1 MKKSLI
7 ALAVLAASGAAM
19 AQSSVTL
26 YGIADIWFGSSKT
39 EVSGADTTPS
49 SLRQTVLE
57 SSGVNTS
64 RWGMKGS
71 EDLGGGLKAN
81 FNLEQG
87 IALDTGAANG
97 VQFDRQA
104 WVGVSGGFG
113 EVKLGRTGTAYD
125 DIRGLN
131 NNTFDSA
138 LAAVPWVGYTGTANN
153 EIYYAFP
160 AMGGLS
166 GAVSYALGEDKTAN
180 ASAGS
185 IFAINV
191 QYAAGPMMVG
201 FAHQAEKT
209 GAAPTVLAGAA
220 KSISASWVTAF
231 GAGAAIAPADI
242 VTGSKATYNLLTGS
256 YNLGVAKLLASYNTA
271 KLSIPGDDA
280 LKAKEFQIGADI
292 PLSSAMTLAVGYGQS
307 KLKDAS
313 DISKATAFSAAV
325 NYTLSKRTSVYAGFN
340 NTKTKYDAAV
350 ADATVKSA
358 IYAVGLN
365 HKF

>member
-26 YGIADIWFGSSKT
+26 YGIADIWFGSTKT
-39 EVSGADTTPS
+39 EISGADAVAAGVAGS
-49 SLRQTVLE
+49 VRNTVLE
-57 SSGVNTS
+57 SGGVNTS

-87 IALDTGAANG
+87 FAIDAGKAKG

-138 LAAVPWVGYTGTANN
+138 LAAVPWVGYTGTASNQ
-153 EIYYAFP
+153 IYYAAP
-160 AMGGLS
+160 AMGGIT
-166 GAVSYALGEDKTAN
+166 GALSYAMGEDKTATT
-180 ASAGS
+180 SAGS
-185 IFAINV
+185 ILSLNV

-209 GAAPTVLAGAA
+209 GNVLNWGALDGINELLENA
-220 KSISASWVTAF
+220 DF
-231 GAGAAIAPADI
+231 GPNAIAPN
-242 VTGSKATYNLLTGS
+242 VGSKATYNLLTGS
-256 YNLGVAKLLASYNTA
+256 YDLGAAKLLASYNTA
-271 KLSIPGDDA
+271 KFDLGGGDN
-280 LKAKEFQIGADI
+280 LKAKEFQVGADI
-292 PLSSAMTLAVGYGQS
+292 PLSKAATLAVGYGQS
-307 KLKDAS
+307 KWEADVNVA
-313 DISKATAFSAAV
+313 KATAFSAAI
-325 NYTLSKRTSVYAGFN
+325 NYSLSKRTSIYAGFN
-340 NTKTKYDAAV
+340 NTKVDFDAAV
-350 ADATVKSA
+350 ADAEVKST